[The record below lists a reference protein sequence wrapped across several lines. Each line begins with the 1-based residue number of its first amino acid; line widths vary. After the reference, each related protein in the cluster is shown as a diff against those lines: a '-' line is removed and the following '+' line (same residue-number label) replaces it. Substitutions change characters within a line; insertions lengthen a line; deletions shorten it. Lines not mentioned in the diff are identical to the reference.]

1 MIVVLVPAVAVILHI
16 VPVQIVAPV
25 TAAVEVI
32 RLLALLVIHRGIM
45 ILPMNGQVV
54 SAQIIFGTPLI
65 INRSMTVA
73 FLDTVKFITLHLVK
87 FITLHLTVAAFRS
100 IKENRIEAQIKVRT
114 SAI

>member
-73 FLDTVKFITLHLVK
+73 FLDTVKFITLHL
-87 FITLHLTVAAFRS
+87 TVAAFRS
-100 IKENRIEAQIKVRT
+100 TKETRIEAQIKVRT